1 MQGVLT
7 TDRLDLRPLA
17 PAVAAALCRDREQAS
32 RDLGCDISPDWPDA
46 DLWGVLSRQA
56 YMTPDEAVW
65 RIWLI
70 IDREDGL
77 VVGDV
82 TFLGPPSQEGTV
94 GIAYGVVPSHRRRGY
109 ATEAARALI
118 AWAEEQPGVR
128 TIAAACADDNL
139 ASIRTLRRLGF
150 GQTGRSGRELRWRL

>member
-1 MQGVLT
+1 V
-7 TDRLDLRPLA
+7 
-17 PAVAAALCRDREQAS
+17 VAALLCEDRDQAA

-46 DLWGVLSRQA
+46 ELLGVLSRQA
-56 YMTPDEAVW
+56 RMTVDEAAW

-70 IDREDGL
+70 IDREDRL

-82 TFLGPPSQEGTV
+82 TFLGPPSEHGTV

-118 AWAEEQPGVR
+118 GWASQQQGVSA
-128 TIAAACADDNL
+128 IAAACADDNQ
-139 ASIRTLRRLGF
+139 ASIRTLQRVGF
-150 GQTGRSGRELRWRL
+150 SQTGRKDRELRWRLSPPPAPS